1 MLAFQEH
8 LVLKAFV
15 FRLSKKQVCQN
26 IDGKGDPRVGFLFFD
41 RRKEKCLRRKTRLR
55 RMRKKQ

>member
-15 FRLSKKQVCQN
+15 LGLSKNPVCQN
-26 IDGKGDPRVGFLFFD
+26 IDGKGDPRVGFLFFLTGGK
-41 RRKEKCLRRKTRLR
+41 RSVFEGRLD
-55 RMRKKQ
+55 